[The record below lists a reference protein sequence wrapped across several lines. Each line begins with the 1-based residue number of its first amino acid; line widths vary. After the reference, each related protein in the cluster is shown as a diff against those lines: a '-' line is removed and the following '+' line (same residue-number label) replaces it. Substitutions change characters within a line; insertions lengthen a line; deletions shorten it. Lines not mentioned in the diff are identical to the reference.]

1 MVLKSGTNSIPV
13 KSKNLPLTH
22 KSIVETTRKKR
33 ELQSLI
39 SKNSSLF
46 FFACIFLL
54 GIAVGA
60 LVGGFTRGTILEKL
74 DFLFHASFLSRSADA
89 YSAVFISSFASS
101 FLFVLA
107 FLLLAL
113 SVWGFLCTP
122 LLLFFRGFGSG
133 LTAGYLYISFGWKG
147 FLYYFLTILPGAS
160 LCGIALLLAAKESAR
175 VSRSI
180 GMQKKP
186 DYTLLFNRFGV
197 VLAMLFCSALLDM
210 GMNFCFADFFLL
222 YEYLLMHF

>member
-1 MVLKSGTNSIPV
+1 MVLRSRTNSIPV

-22 KSIVETTRKKR
+22 KSIAETTKKKR

-54 GIAVGA
+54 GIAAGS

-89 YSAVFISSFASS
+89 YSTVFISSFASS
-101 FLFVLA
+101 FLFALA

-122 LLLFFRGFGSG
+122 FLLFFSWIWFRAYGRISVYILWLEGFFILLSYNF
-133 LTAGYLYISFGWKG
+133 AGGR
-147 FLYYFLTILPGAS
+147 S
-160 LCGIALLLAAKESAR
+160 LWNC
-175 VSRSI
+175 
-180 GMQKKP
+180 P
-186 DYTLLFNRFGV
+186 
-197 VLAMLFCSALLDM
+197 
-210 GMNFCFADFFLL
+210 FAGC
-222 YEYLLMHF
+222 